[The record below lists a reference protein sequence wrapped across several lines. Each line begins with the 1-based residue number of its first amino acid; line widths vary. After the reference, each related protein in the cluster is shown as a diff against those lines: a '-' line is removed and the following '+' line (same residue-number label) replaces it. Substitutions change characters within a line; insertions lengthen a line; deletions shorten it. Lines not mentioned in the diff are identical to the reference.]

1 MESFDFKGFWWLPN
15 NSSERLA
22 GICRF
27 TSFEGGEL
35 EIIGNSD
42 YLIEFNIVN
51 QPFIILGTTVK
62 NGDITLYDCFLR
74 KKEKGNGV
82 FLYYVYVNLIFLGH
96 HFYNDSNVK
105 FNQISIHYSFINEW
119 VNNQIL
125 DFVQS
130 ENAEEHIVNKGGEQL
145 AQASIDNNYSLSIN
159 INYGKSVS
167 LFEKITIDRKVF
179 ITIDSSQERH
189 YKDYIKIMSY
199 TRNFLTLAITKPV
212 FPLIMNGFISQ
223 DGVISV
229 VRILGKLSS
238 PANDILASK
247 LSWHEMFFTFHDI
260 SDKFELFIKNWFD
273 KAKDMATIYQL
284 YCGVLENPNS
294 YYPQQEFLSL
304 IQSLESYCQKD
315 INPELK
321 TERINN
327 PNFNRNLNLKIMSL
341 FKSKTFQEI
350 IKHLSQHENAF
361 NVFLDGKSK
370 NDFVNEIVKIRNTLS
385 HGSGY
390 NGDVYGKNFRLQI
403 DRLKVIVEIL
413 LLKELGFDKET
424 IVNIILRSET
434 RLNIKH
440 I

>member
-229 VRILGKLSS
+229 VRILDKLSS

>member
-1 MESFDFKGFWWLPN
+1 LNIDKDSFKRIRERKNDMESFDFKGFWWLPN

-341 FKSKTFQEI
+341 FKSKTYVGF
-350 IKHLSQHENAF
+350 
-361 NVFLDGKSK
+361 
-370 NDFVNEIVKIRNTLS
+370 TLVMEDQ
-385 HGSGY
+385 GP
-390 NGDVYGKNFRLQI
+390 VL
-403 DRLKVIVEIL
+403 
-413 LLKELGFDKET
+413 
-424 IVNIILRSET
+424 
-434 RLNIKH
+434 
-440 I
+440 

>member
-1 MESFDFKGFWWLPN
+1 
-15 NSSERLA
+15 
-22 GICRF
+22 
-27 TSFEGGEL
+27 
-35 EIIGNSD
+35 
-42 YLIEFNIVN
+42 
-51 QPFIILGTTVK
+51 
-62 NGDITLYDCFLR
+62 
-74 KKEKGNGV
+74 
-82 FLYYVYVNLIFLGH
+82 
-96 HFYNDSNVK
+96 
-105 FNQISIHYSFINEW
+105 
-119 VNNQIL
+119 
-125 DFVQS
+125 S

-304 IQSLESYCQKD
+304 IQS
-315 INPELK
+315 
-321 TERINN
+321 
-327 PNFNRNLNLKIMSL
+327 
-341 FKSKTFQEI
+341 
-350 IKHLSQHENAF
+350 
-361 NVFLDGKSK
+361 
-370 NDFVNEIVKIRNTLS
+370 
-385 HGSGY
+385 
-390 NGDVYGKNFRLQI
+390 
-403 DRLKVIVEIL
+403 
-413 LLKELGFDKET
+413 
-424 IVNIILRSET
+424 
-434 RLNIKH
+434 
-440 I
+440 

>member
-390 NGDVYGKNFRLQI
+390 NGDVYVKNFRLQI